1 MKSSSF
7 DENNILFALSQKK
20 HEKVSDKHVKH
31 LIHDKKISKKMY
43 LKDHIWNLG
52 VRLNINRDDYKVP
65 PGLYKIGE
73 PTPDDDVVVSGNYKL
88 TFDHVRKN
96 LNGNYWLLIL
106 DTDGINVWCAA
117 GKGTFG
123 TVELVYALKKNRVS
137 EVVNHKRLILPQL
150 SAPGIQSPL
159 VEKISG
165 FKIYYGPVHVKDLD
179 NFVDRNYKKT
189 PMASQVQFNLWDR
202 LTVLPLEWSKPT
214 LVLILLSI
222 LFRFISFLDQ
232 GLIVFPIIGVLV
244 GVFILPIILPFRP
257 FRMFYL
263 NGLVLT
269 LTFSI
274 FYMTLQGFTFI
285 NIGAS
290 LLASVWSGY
299 LAYKF
304 TGSTTFTS
312 LSGVKEE
319 LKQALPIF
327 ISVSSM
333 GILFIIIGLIKGV
346 VG

>member
-1 MKSSSF
+1 M
-7 DENNILFALSQKK
+7 
-20 HEKVSDKHVKH
+20 
-31 LIHDKKISKKMY
+31 
-43 LKDHIWNLG
+43 
-52 VRLNINRDDYKVP
+52 
-65 PGLYKIGE
+65 
-73 PTPDDDVVVSGNYKL
+73 VVSGNYKL

-106 DTDGINVWCAA
+106 NTDGINVWCAA

-123 TVELVYALKKNRVS
+123 TLELLYALKSNGVS

-165 FKIYYGPVHVKDLD
+165 FKIIYGPVYVKDLY

-189 PMASQVQFNLWDR
+189 TLESQVQFNLRDR
-202 LTVLPLEWSKPT
+202 LTVLPLEWLKPT
-214 LVLILLSI
+214 LSLFILSI
-222 LFRFISFLDQ
+222 LLRFLPFLDQ
-232 GLIVFPIIGVLV
+232 SLIGFPVIGVLV
-244 GVFILPIILPFRP
+244 GLLILPLILPFRP

-263 NGLVLT
+263 NGLILT
-269 LTFSI
+269 LILSL
-274 FYMTLQGFTFI
+274 FYMTHAGFTFI

-290 LLASVWSGY
+290 LLAGVWSGY

-327 ISVSSM
+327 ISLSGM
-333 GILFIIIGLIKGV
+333 GILFIIIGFIKGV